1 MYEDT
6 LIEKQK
12 PWRQET
18 LRIVNRIIKFETIDD
33 ESVIAGQPW
42 TSIKSMVQDINL
54 PRSEWFKNLS

>member
-18 LRIVNRIIKFETIDD
+18 LRIVNRIIKFETIND
-33 ESVIAGQPW
+33 ESVIAG
-42 TSIKSMVQDINL
+42 
-54 PRSEWFKNLS
+54 